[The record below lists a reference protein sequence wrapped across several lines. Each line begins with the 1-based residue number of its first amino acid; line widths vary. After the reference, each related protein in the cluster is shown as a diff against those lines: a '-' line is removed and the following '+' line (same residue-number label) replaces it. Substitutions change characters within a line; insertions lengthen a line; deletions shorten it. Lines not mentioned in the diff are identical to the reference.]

1 MRKVILILMFICIY
15 AISNGQYAYKFEA
28 PKNKIDSIDINL
40 KMTKL
45 CLLEFKKQINDS
57 YFYYL
62 AGLGITSIGY
72 GVNFKLKTEEKG
84 LTNTNYIL
92 MGVGGAF
99 FIIGFINH
107 IDSFKW
113 IKRAGIE
120 PVLTPD
126 GAHVYINF

>member
-1 MRKVILILMFICIY
+1 MIMCLNYSVY
-15 AISNGQYAYKFEA
+15 SQYGFKKPE
-28 PKNKIDSIDINL
+28 NKIDSIDINL

-45 CLLEFKKQINDS
+45 CLLEFKKQMNDS

-62 AGLGITSIGY
+62 AGLGVTGLGLS
-72 GVNFKLKTEEKG
+72 VNFKLKNEESG
-84 LTNTNYIL
+84 FTNTNYIL

-99 FIIGFINH
+99 FIVGFINY
-107 IDSFKW
+107 IDAFKW

-126 GAHVYINF
+126 GASVYIKF